1 VAPISTAVD
10 SAAAVPSAAP
20 SIKAR
25 PLQAALSL
33 APNGALALTKSAL
46 TKIQLLEPAA
56 FERSDACDGCKS
68 IRQIHQIVIA
78 NHFFSF
84 QPDIA
89 CARRHYTRRENGHA

>member
-1 VAPISTAVD
+1 VD

-46 TKIQLLEPAA
+46 TKIQLLEQAA

-78 NHFFSF
+78 NHFFPFSLILLA
-84 QPDIA
+84 QGDITLEEKRA
-89 CARRHYTRRENGHA
+89 MRRL